1 MLFQMLVDYISNNL
15 FISKEE
21 VHEKIAVYYALDKL
35 TNGEFLTLFNMLY
48 PEVEEVNNA
57 DEGDYGIMTLQAIYD
72 EEDKIKHP
80 LPVQAKDIVEKLY
93 QAKKLNDASNKMET
107 FVTTGQLTKLEC
119 LEMTQSNEEAV
130 VIPEVEAG
138 IMTLPELHE
147 DVVLQPEP
155 QVIPLSL
162 EEETIEAPT
171 ARTVEVTTTTTTKK
185 SRSKKKKE
193 VTK

>member
-48 PEVEEVNNA
+48 PTVEEVVKSEY
-57 DEGDYGIMTLQAIYD
+57 DIMTLQTDFIVENEVKY
-72 EEDKIKHP
+72 P
-80 LPVQAKDIVEKLY
+80 LPTEAKDIVEKLY
-93 QAKKLNDASNKMET
+93 RAKKLTDASNKMQM
-107 FVTTGQLTKLEC
+107 FVETGQLTKLEC
-119 LEMTQSNEEAV
+119 LKMACSDEDV

>member
-48 PEVEEVNNA
+48 PTVEEVIKSEY
-57 DEGDYGIMTLQAIYD
+57 DIMTLQTDFIAENEVKY
-72 EEDKIKHP
+72 P
-80 LPVQAKDIVEKLY
+80 LPTEAKDIVEKLY
-93 QAKKLNDASNKMET
+93 RAKKLTDANNKMQM
-107 FVTTGQLTKLEC
+107 FVETGQLTKLEC
-119 LEMTQSNEEAV
+119 LKMACSDEDV

-171 ARTVEVTTTTTTKK
+171 VRTVEVTTTTTTKK

>member
-93 QAKKLNDASNKMET
+93 QAKKLNDASNKMQM
-107 FVTTGQLTKLEC
+107 FVETGQLTKLEC
-119 LEMTQSNEEAV
+119 LKMACSNEDV

-162 EEETIEAPT
+162 KEETIEAPT

>member
-1 MLFQMLVDYISNNL
+1 MLYQMLSDYISNNL

-48 PEVEEVNNA
+48 PIIEQENNE
-57 DEGDYGIMTLQAIYD
+57 DNGRYGIMTLEAIYE

-80 LPVQAKDIVEKLY
+80 LPTEAKSIVEKLY
-93 QAKKLNDASNKMET
+93 QAKKLNNANDKMQT
-107 FVTTGQLTKLEC
+107 FVATGQLTELEC

-130 VIPEVEAG
+130 VLPEAEEG
-138 IMTLPELHE
+138 IMTLPELHDE
-147 DVVLQPEP
+147 ILQSEP
-155 QVIPLSL
+155 QVMPLSL
-162 EEETIEAPT
+162 EDEVAEVSV
-171 ARTVEVTTTTTTKK
+171 ARMVQTTTTTKK

>member
-107 FVTTGQLTKLEC
+107 FVATGQLTKLEC

-130 VIPEVEAG
+130 VMPEVEEG

-147 DVVLQPEP
+147 EILQSEP

>member
-48 PEVEEVNNA
+48 PVVEQENNE
-57 DEGDYGIMTLQAIYD
+57 DNGRYGIMTLEAIYD

-93 QAKKLNDASNKMET
+93 QAKKLNNASNKMET
-107 FVTTGQLTKLEC
+107 FVATGQLTELEC

-130 VIPEVEAG
+130 VIPEVEEG
-138 IMTLPELHE
+138 VMTLPELHDE
-147 DVVLQPEP
+147 ILQSEP
-155 QVIPLSL
+155 QIIPLSL
-162 EEETIEAPT
+162 EDETVVAPT
-171 ARTVEVTTTTTTKK
+171 ARTVEVTTTTTTTKK

>member
-48 PEVEEVNNA
+48 PVIEQEDN
-57 DEGDYGIMTLQAIYD
+57 GRYGIMTLQAIYE

-107 FVTTGQLTKLEC
+107 FVATGQLTKLEC
-119 LEMTQSNEEAV
+119 LEMTQCNEEAV
-130 VIPEVEAG
+130 VMPEVEEG

-171 ARTVEVTTTTTTKK
+171 ARTVEVTTTATTKK
-185 SRSKKKKE
+185 SRSKKKKD

>member
-48 PEVEEVNNA
+48 PVVEEANNA

-93 QAKKLNDASNKMET
+93 QAKKLNNASNKMET
-107 FVTTGQLTKLEC
+107 FVATGQLTELEC

-130 VIPEVEAG
+130 VIPEVEEG
-138 IMTLPELHE
+138 IMTLPELHDE
-147 DVVLQPEP
+147 ILQSEP
-155 QVIPLSL
+155 QVMPLSL
-162 EEETIEAPT
+162 EDEVTEVSV
-171 ARTVEVTTTTTTKK
+171 ARTVQTTTTTKK